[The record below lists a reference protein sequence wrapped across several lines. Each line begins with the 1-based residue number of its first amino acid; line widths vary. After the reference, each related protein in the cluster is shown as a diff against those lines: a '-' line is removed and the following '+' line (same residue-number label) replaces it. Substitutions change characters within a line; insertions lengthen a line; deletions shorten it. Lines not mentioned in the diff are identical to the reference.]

1 MHNRTRKVNAMPDR
15 HEPESAQAA
24 ARSSR
29 RTSPSSSRMIASYLT
44 DIEQMLDEQRW
55 DAALREASDLP
66 RIAVALADPALR
78 SSGEQVKTWC
88 EAWVRPSAAEQDA
101 DEAEYERLARNV
113 TEHVVPP
120 SGREPVPT
128 RALRRLQLRRHLRT
142 PPRGFSPERAAHLDA
157 QETEA
162 AQIGVALVEATRRW
176 YARSGVHDPT
186 VQDNLAR
193 LAVLR

>member
-1 MHNRTRKVNAMPDR
+1 MRDY
-15 HEPESAQAA
+15 HEPEIGLGKQGAA
-24 ARSSR
+24 APR
-29 RTSPSSSRMIASYLT
+29 RIATSPSSSRMIASYLS

-78 SSGEQVKTWC
+78 SSSEQVKTWC
-88 EAWVRPSAAEQDA
+88 CEWIQPPDAERDASAED
-101 DEAEYERLARNV
+101 YERLTRDV
-113 TEHVVPP
+113 TERVVPAAGP
-120 SGREPVPT
+120 EPVPT
-128 RALRRLQLRRHLRT
+128 RALRRLQLRRHART
-142 PPRGFSPERAAHLDA
+142 LPRGFPADRVDHLAAR
-157 QETEA
+157 ETET
-162 AQIGVALVEATRRW
+162 AQMGVALVDATRRW